1 MSNVIDFEEYRKSR
15 MLDTIKES
23 KTVTDTLTETEVSPE
38 MAARLKNI
46 KESIQRINKIME
58 ELRSTNLR

>member
-1 MSNVIDFEEYRKSR
+1 MNNVIDFEKYRKSR
-15 MLDTIKES
+15 MLDTTKEL
-23 KTVTDTLTETEVSPE
+23 KTVTVTPTDTEVSPE